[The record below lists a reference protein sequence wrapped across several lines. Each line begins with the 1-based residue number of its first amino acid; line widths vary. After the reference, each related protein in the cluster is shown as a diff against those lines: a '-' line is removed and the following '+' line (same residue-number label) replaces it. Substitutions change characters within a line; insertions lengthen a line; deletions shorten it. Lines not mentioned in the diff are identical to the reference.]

1 MYGPNRMNRGQY
13 FTSRTMSSSSNLRTL
28 TAILALA
35 SVTAQLTGVAAQDT
49 YLRKKGT
56 RKLHRAVH
64 HVEKAEYKK
73 GLEEDVVFWTNL
85 VRKTQGMSLP
95 PDPVP
100 TPTNPPVPV
109 GTDPPVGSVTSP
121 PIGTPPPVV
130 VDPTDPPVA
139 GPGGDFPTYPPVATP
154 APVGSVTSP
163 PVGTPPPVVVD
174 PTDPPVGVGT
184 PPPVVVDPTEPPVA
198 GPGGDFPTYPPV
210 ATPAPVGSVTSPP
223 VAGPGGDFPTYPP
236 VATPPPV
243 GVDPTDPPIA
253 GPATTPPVAVGPTDP
268 PVSAFKCPD
277 VSSKLDEFIQVHNN

>member
-1 MYGPNRMNRGQY
+1 MNRGQY

-130 VDPTDPPVA
+130 VDPTDPPV
-139 GPGGDFPTYPPVATP
+139 
-154 APVGSVTSP
+154 
-163 PVGTPPPVVVD
+163 
-174 PTDPPVGVGT
+174 GVGT
-184 PPPVVVDPTEPPVA
+184 PPPVVVDPT
-198 GPGGDFPTYPPV
+198 G
-210 ATPAPVGSVTSPP
+210 PP

-243 GVDPTDPPIA
+243 RVDPTDPPVA

-277 VSSKLDEFIQVHNN
+277 VSSKLDVFIQVHNN

>member
-1 MYGPNRMNRGQY
+1 MYGPNQMNRGQY
-13 FTSRTMSSSSNLRTL
+13 FTSSTMSSSSNLRTL

-184 PPPVVVDPTEPPVA
+184 PPPVVVDPT
-198 GPGGDFPTYPPV
+198 G
-210 ATPAPVGSVTSPP
+210 PP

-243 GVDPTDPPIA
+243 GVDPTDPPVA

-277 VSSKLDEFIQVHNN
+277 VSSKLDVFIQVHNN